1 MTQIVLADLDD
12 IVFEGREKRYG
23 AYVLRKAYGVS
34 LFKACLTVSILFGGL
49 GVGQLIW
56 QKYFS
61 HFPKFREITVKL
73 PPETDLPPVPPKEES
88 PPVIPPKKEAPKVS
102 TTKYDIPNPTPEDE
116 VEEDQ
121 TIEEVEELA
130 SATNISTEDVE
141 GDDIHFFTRE
151 IEGGDGYIPDVV
163 SSQEPDISTIIFV
176 EEEPQP
182 VNMADIQQEIGYPE
196 PAVHADIQGMVVLRI
211 LVDEKG
217 KYVKLKVINE
227 GHPVLSRAVETQIH
241 KLSFTPAIQS
251 NRPIKF
257 WVNVPFRFK
266 LLN

>member
-56 QKYFS
+56 QKYFAHS
-61 HFPKFREITVKL
+61 PKFREITVKL

-121 TIEEVEELA
+121 TIKEVEELA
-130 SATNISTEDVE
+130 SATNIGTEDIE
-141 GDDIHFFTRE
+141 GDDIHFFTGE
-151 IEGGDGYIPDVV
+151 IEGGDGDIPDIV
-163 SSQEPDISTIIFV
+163 SSQEPDISAFVSV
-176 EEEPQP
+176 EEVPQA
-182 VNMADIQQEIGYPE
+182 VNLGAVQKAIGYPE
-196 PAVHADIQGMVVLRI
+196 SAVLSRIEGMVVLRI

-217 KYVKLKVINE
+217 KYVKHKVMNE
-227 GHPVLSRAVETQIH
+227 GHPLLSKAVETHIH
-241 KLSFTPAIQS
+241 KLSFTPAIQA
-251 NRPIKF
+251 NRPMKF

-266 LLN
+266 LMN